1 MRNSPRYA
9 INSVDHALRLALL
22 LRHEGPVRGADA
34 AERLGI
40 ARSTAHRL
48 LAMLVHWDFAEQRD
62 DRTYAPGPVW
72 RHGDASG
79 EASVSAARI
88 RAVALPHLRELT
100 RVTGETSNVQI
111 LLGTN
116 VRFLVAVE
124 STQVLRVGDR
134 EGRLL
139 PAHLASG
146 GKAILAG
153 LPADRRAR
161 HLAAGVDVEA
171 LARELR
177 AVRRRGFAIN
187 DQATERGVTAIGRV
201 VRNPDGAPVAAVSLA
216 LPSLRFR
223 RAALPRLTA
232 PLGRAATAIGG
243 SLADAARG

>member
-1 MRNSPRYA
+1 MRNPPRYA

-48 LAMLVHWDFAEQRD
+48 LAMLVHWDFAEQLD
-62 DRTYAPGPVW
+62 DRTYAAGPVW
-72 RHGDASG
+72 RHGDAAGESPRSASG
-79 EASVSAARI
+79 I
-88 RAVALPHLRELT
+88 RAAAVPHLRELT
-100 RVTGETSNVQI
+100 RVTDETSNVQV
-111 LLGTN
+111 LFGTN
-116 VRFLVAVE
+116 VRFLVSVE

-139 PAHLASG
+139 PAHLTSG

-153 LPADRRAR
+153 LPADRRPR

-177 AVRRRGFAIN
+177 AVRRRGFAVN

-201 VRNPDGAPVAAVSLA
+201 VRDPHGTPVAAVSLA
-216 LPSLRFR
+216 LPSVRFR
-223 RAALPRLTA
+223 RSALPHLTA
-232 PLGRAATAIGG
+232 PLARAVTAVES
-243 SLADAARG
+243 SLG